1 MGEDATAAVRQR
13 RPRRTPELDVDV
25 VICTY
30 RSRNHIGECLDSLC
44 SSVPPV
50 RSVTVVDNDSGDGSI
65 AVAAAHGRRV
75 RTIQMGCNA
84 GYARA
89 VNRGIAGGCGRYV
102 FVLNPDTVVRPQALD
117 VLVRFADAHPDA
129 GVVAPRLL
137 YADGRDQLT
146 ARSFPTPAAALFG
159 RRSPLTRM
167 WPTNPWSTRF
177 LSGRAHTGQEPFEI
191 DWVSGAAM
199 LVPRKVVEQ
208 VGGFDEGFF
217 LFWEDADWCRRIK
230 RAGYAVWCVPAAS
243 VTHHEGGSRGF
254 GWAPATIRSFHRGAY
269 RYWTKHHTPQPWN
282 PLRWLAAALLAARAA
297 ALLAWA
303 TVHGRI
309 ADRRSDPFT
318 PGRGPTP

>member
-1 MGEDATAAVRQR
+1 MGEEHAAALRQR
-13 RPRRTPELDVDV
+13 RPWRTPELDVDI

-30 RSRNHIGECLDSLC
+30 RSRDHIGACLDSLW
-44 SSVPPV
+44 SSVRPV
-50 RSVTVVDNDSGDGSI
+50 RSVTVVDNDSGDGTI
-65 AVAAAHGRRV
+65 ALAAAHGPRV
-75 RTIQMGCNA
+75 RTIQMWCNA

-89 VNRGIAGGCGRYV
+89 VNRGIRAGRGRYV
-102 FVLNPDTVVRPQALD
+102 FVLNPDTVVGPRALD
-117 VLVRFADAHPDA
+117 VLMRFANAHPDA

-177 LSGRAHTGQEPFEI
+177 LRGRSHTGQEPFEI

-199 LVPRKVVEQ
+199 LVPREVIER
-208 VGGFDEGFF
+208 VGAFDEGFF
-217 LFWEDADWCRRIK
+217 LFWEDADWCRRI
-230 RAGYAVWCVPAAS
+230 RDAGYAVWCVPTAT
-243 VTHHEGGSRGF
+243 VTHYEGGSRGF

-282 PLRWLAAALLAARAA
+282 PLRWLAATLLAARAA
-297 ALLAWA
+297 VLLARTA
-303 TVHGRI
+303 VHGRI
-309 ADRRSDPFT
+309 PDRQPHPST
-318 PGRGPTP
+318 PGRVPTP